1 MTGSLSSTNLKVV
14 PGAPSKVTSGT
25 VESEVAATNAKRCI
39 DVQSERPAN
48 PGFGKLLHA
57 HGNVRWAEGR
67 GLCSALLS

>member
-25 VESEVAATNAKRCI
+25 VESEVAKRIVCMDAI
-39 DVQSERPAN
+39 GEAGEGIPA
-48 PGFGKLLHA
+48 FGKLLHA
-57 HGNVRWAEGR
+57 HGIVRWAEGR